1 VSGQEGPPLAIEGL
15 GRRYGATLALQQA
28 TLVFARGT
36 IHAVL
41 GENGSGKSTLVKLLS
56 GVVAPSEGR
65 IRING
70 DEVRAASP
78 VSLRRRG
85 VGTVFQ
91 EVLIAPDRSVADNVL
106 LGCDFLLRREVPRR
120 EREARTAALLARIT
134 DRRIDPAARAGA
146 LDLPARQLVVIAR
159 ALALEPRILVL
170 DEVTAALDHA
180 ERERVFAFMQ
190 AFAAGG
196 GLVLFITHRMD
207 EVTRLA
213 DRVTIL
219 RSGRVVRTL
228 AREEATVPAM
238 LSLMAPAALADAG

>member
-1 VSGQEGPPLAIEGL
+1 MSGTAAPPLAIERL
-15 GRRYGATLALQQA
+15 GRRYGATLALREA
-28 TLVFARGT
+28 TLAFARGS

-56 GVVAPSEGR
+56 GVAAPSEGR
-65 IRING
+65 ILRDG
-70 DEVRAASP
+70 RAVDAADP
-78 VSLRRRG
+78 AAMRRLG

-91 EVLIAPDRSVADNVL
+91 EVRVAPDRSVADNVL
-106 LGCDFLLRREVPRR
+106 LGCDFLLRREVRR
-120 EREARTAALLARIT
+120 WERHARTAALLARIS
-134 DRRIDPAARAGA
+134 DRRIDPAARAGT
-146 LDLPARQLVVIAR
+146 LDLPTRQLLVIAR
-159 ALALEPRILVL
+159 ALALDPRILVL

-190 AFAAGG
+190 DFAAKD

-219 RSGRVVRTL
+219 RGGRIVRTL
-228 AREEATVPAM
+228 VREEATIAAM
-238 LSLMAPAALADAG
+238 LALMAPPALADAA